1 MQELEDNA
9 FLFAN
14 QLKQMKKIN
23 LKKIKGKD
31 I

>member
-1 MQELEDNA
+1 MQQLEDNA

-14 QLKQMKKIN
+14 QLKQMNKIN
-23 LKKIKGKD
+23 LNKITGKD

>member
-1 MQELEDNA
+1 MQQLEDYA

-14 QLKQMKKIN
+14 QLKQMNKIN
-23 LKKIKGKD
+23 LNKITGKD